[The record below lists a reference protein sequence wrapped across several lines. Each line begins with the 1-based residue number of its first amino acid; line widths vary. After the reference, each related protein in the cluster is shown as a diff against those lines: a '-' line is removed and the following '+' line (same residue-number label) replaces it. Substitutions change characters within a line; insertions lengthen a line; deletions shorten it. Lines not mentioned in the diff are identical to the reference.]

1 MSGDRHPHP
10 IHGVVSTKKI
20 IQDDSYCTIGGT
32 KTADLQKNRANIELF
47 RKKYRGITEWYFYSV
62 VYPWIKLAST
72 GETVYPLNSPH
83 KVPTERLLFFSSPNQ
98 KPIRRKNIFSI
109 ASSVHSR
116 KPQIY
121 KILESEFQSETPLK
135 FLELFARNL
144 HSGWLSIGNDPL
156 FSQNKNFYTM
166 THNSDDIIK
175 KWMSLI
181 GSLNI
186 SSERVMT
193 RE

>member
-1 MSGDRHPHP
+1 M
-10 IHGVVSTKKI
+10 IHTVGSEEQKQSILKK
-20 IQDDSYCTIGGT
+20 QSKYRTIP
-32 KTADLQKNRANIELF
+32 
-47 RKKYRGITEWYFYSV
+47 KKYRAISEWYFYSV

-98 KPIRRKNIFSI
+98 KPIRRKIIFSI

-135 FLELFARNL
+135 LLELFARNL
-144 HSGWLSIGNDPL
+144 HNGWLSIGNDPL
-156 FSQNKNFYTM
+156 FSQNKKFYTM